1 MSDEHPYATDDT
13 ISPRRTDVLRDN
25 VQDRAGGF
33 DRCNGA
39 GAFVLMLRNRL
50 REREQD
56 NGVVLAFI
64 SVHARIA
71 SSSSMALTQSCR
83 PRGRV
88 DHGRS

>member
-1 MSDEHPYATDDT
+1 
-13 ISPRRTDVLRDN
+13 
-25 VQDRAGGF
+25 
-33 DRCNGA
+33 
-39 GAFVLMLRNRL
+39 MLRNRL

-83 PRGRV
+83 PTDDHDYGR
-88 DHGRS
+88 DNHSFRHHAAQAEGTAICRIG